1 MKIRAVTLTAIIRTR
16 PGEEALVGA
25 ELERLAGWVA
35 ANEPDTLS
43 YHVGR
48 QAEDPAVFLTFERFT
63 DADAMRAHNGSAAV
77 AAFVAAVDGR
87 LAGPIEIR
95 VCEEIAA
102 HARSI

>member
-1 MKIRAVTLTAIIRTR
+1 MRTHAVTLTAIVRAR
-16 PGEEALVGA
+16 PGEGALVGA
-25 ELERLAGWVA
+25 ELERLAAWVA
-35 ANEPDTLS
+35 ENEPDTLS

-48 QAEDPAVFLTFERFT
+48 QADDPTVFLTFERFA

-77 AAFVAAVDGR
+77 AAFVAAVEGR

-102 HARSI
+102 HARAS